1 MWDYED
7 THMLI
12 ARMGSLEFRV
22 AFLQTEIKKMFQ
34 VSSGGG
40 LIIWSS
46 WLESFKCWSISFWKF
61 GFWHFVMTYEM
72 LIDFAPMC
80 ACMLLLCE
88 VKLIHLEFIHWV
100 CIKVFQIL
108 WLNCMVLP

>member
-34 VSSGGG
+34 VSYGGG

-61 GFWHFVMTYEM
+61 GFKC

-88 VKLIHLEFIHWV
+88 VKLIQLEFILWV

-108 WLNCMVLP
+108 CLNCMVFP